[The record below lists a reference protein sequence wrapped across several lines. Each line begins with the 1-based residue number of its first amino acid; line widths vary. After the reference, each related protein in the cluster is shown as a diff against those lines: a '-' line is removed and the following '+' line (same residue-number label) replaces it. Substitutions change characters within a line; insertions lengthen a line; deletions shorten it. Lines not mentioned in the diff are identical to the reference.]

1 MNENDKARYRKYVLI
16 ALPLSVIGLL
26 VLGWTWIMTSA
37 PRRGPHG
44 DDDKPSKTWTIED
57 LNKLAGAELN
67 TRDWT
72 IKDVKCTRAGFKGE
86 AENNYQRVY
95 YFLFDSEK
103 DAKEAFK
110 LLKEKGLNEN
120 GMEVTENTLYGYE
133 KDVCDADIECFYL
146 ITGNL
151 LVETE
156 GVYGN
161 YYDINDEEKVQA
173 ANKKESE
180 EFQELKAWIPQNF
193 D

>member
-1 MNENDKARYRKYVLI
+1 MSKENRK
-16 ALPLSVIGLL
+16 ALPVVIGVLL
-26 VLGWTWIMTSA
+26 IGAVLAAIVRLLLHNGI
-37 PRRGPHG
+37 RGSHG
-44 DDDKPSKTWTIED
+44 EDDKPSKTWTIED
-57 LNKLAGAELN
+57 INKLAGAELN

-72 IKDVKCTRAGFKGE
+72 IKDIKCTRAGFKGE

-110 LLKEKGLNEN
+110 KLKEDGLKEN
-120 GMEVTENTLYGYE
+120 GMEATENTLYGYE

-146 ITGNL
+146 KTGNL
-151 LVETE
+151 LVEAE

-161 YYDINDEEKVQA
+161 YYDKNDEEKVQA

-180 EFQELKAWIPQNF
+180 EFQELKAWIPENF

>member
-1 MNENDKARYRKYVLI
+1 MSKGNRR
-16 ALPLSVIGLL
+16 ALPVVIGVLL
-26 VLGWTWIMTSA
+26 IGAVLAAAVWYLMPKGASDT
-37 PRRGPHG
+37 HG
-44 DDDKPSKTWTIED
+44 DDDKPSKTWTIDD
-57 LNKLAGAELN
+57 LNKLAGAEL
-67 TRDWT
+67 TVRDRT
-72 IKDVKCTRAGFKGE
+72 LMNVKCTCAVFRDD
-86 AENNYQRVY
+86 AENNYQRVN

-120 GMEVTENTLYGYE
+120 GMEATENTLYGYE